1 MEITKMDIVVIFSA
15 LVTLVTACFIIYFI
29 ALGLL
34 ILFSAFV
41 GLLVAISVLI
51 DKIKLQAMVLKNKIK
66 NKFLSSRK

>member
-1 MEITKMDIVVIFSA
+1 MDIAVIFGA
-15 LVTLVTACFIIYFI
+15 LVTLITACFIIYFI

-51 DKIKLQAMVLKNKIK
+51 DKIKLQAIVLKNKIK
-66 NKFLSSRK
+66 TKILSSRK

>member
-1 MEITKMDIVVIFSA
+1 MDIAVIFGA
-15 LVTLVTACFIIYFI
+15 LVTLITACFIIYFI

-34 ILFSAFV
+34 ILFSALV
-41 GLLVAISVLI
+41 GLTVGISVLI